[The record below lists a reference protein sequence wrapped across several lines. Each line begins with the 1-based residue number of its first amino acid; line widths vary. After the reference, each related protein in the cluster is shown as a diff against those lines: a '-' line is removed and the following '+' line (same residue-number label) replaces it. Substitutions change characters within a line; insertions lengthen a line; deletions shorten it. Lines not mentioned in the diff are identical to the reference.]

1 MYSNSSWVA
10 KRWLAP
16 LGILIVVLLI
26 VFAGAAGTAP
36 AASTSPQVTVTKTS
50 FPAAGVPVAY
60 SEVVA
65 GQSTYISYTITVNY
79 IGGNGTL
86 THAQLSDPVSCDAA
100 GCTDLQY
107 AGATVV
113 FVSDT
118 CGTAVYRGTP
128 DFPKQ
133 GVTCQ
138 FGSLSPGAKFD
149 VQIIFKVPTQANA
162 GGATSFS
169 NVASV
174 SGKEG
179 SSDNQP
185 ISTHTDTFPSN
196 GNVPVDSPLTT
207 NATDALNSYA
217 PPGVVTTLQTDPTQ
231 VAGNYQHSKVTLTG
245 PPNVGSLVNLAECG
259 GPSILGATAACP
271 TGTSS
276 PCPTG
281 TPCTTQTSLVF
292 VTGSGGTFFQSNHM
306 TLVFT
311 LFANE
316 VAAASI
322 KIQKLVWYHNT
333 NPVGICPDRTSDPS
347 GDCLVGPPVLD
358 KKTGNITITVDGPSQ
373 GGWGGIG

>member
-118 CGTAVYRGTP
+118 CGSPVYRGTP
-128 DFPKQ
+128 AFPKQ

-149 VQIIFKVPTQANA
+149 VQIIFKVPTLANA
-162 GGATSFS
+162 GGATSFA
-169 NVASV
+169 NVAEV

-179 SSDNQP
+179 SNDNQP
-185 ISTHTDTFPSN
+185 ISTHTDTFASN
-196 GNVPVDSPLTT
+196 GNVPVTSPLTT
-207 NATDALNSYA
+207 DAKDALNSYA
-217 PPGVVTTLQTDPTQ
+217 PPGVVTTLQTDPTRTT
-231 VAGNYQHSKVTLTG
+231 GNFQKSQVTLLG
-245 PPNVGSLVNLAECG
+245 PPNVGSLVTLAECG
-259 GPSILGATAACP
+259 GPSTLGAAACP
-271 TGTSS
+271 TGTLS
-276 PCPTG
+276 PCPQA

-311 LFANE
+311 LFASELSKTFN
-316 VAAASI
+316 V
-322 KIQKLVWYHNT
+322 KKLIWYHNGY
-333 NPVGICPDRTSDPS
+333 PVGLCSDTITDPT
-347 GDCLVGPPVLD
+347 GDCLVTAPVQD
-358 KKTGNITITVDGPSQ
+358 KSTGDVTITVDGPSQ